1 MFCFLGNDTL
11 TYPVVSTDDVVLF
24 VKQGGTAVVRM
35 SASREMF
42 PGRNLCPLSI
52 SASVRNLLGYVVA
65 NKKEIPDFNPTHGL
79 WIFV

>member
-1 MFCFLGNDTL
+1 MFCFLGNNTL

-24 VKQGGTAVVRM
+24 VKQGGIAVVRM
-35 SASREMF
+35 SASRETF